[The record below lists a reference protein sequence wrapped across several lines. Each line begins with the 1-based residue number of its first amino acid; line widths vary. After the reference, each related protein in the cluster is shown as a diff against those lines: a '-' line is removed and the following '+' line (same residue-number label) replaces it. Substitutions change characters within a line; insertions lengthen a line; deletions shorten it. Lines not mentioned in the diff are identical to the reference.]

1 MRNKWIAH
9 ASHAVLS
16 FNCDRTVARGDDFTL
31 HYFPTG
37 RGVPSAPY
45 KLSVMLAGPFA
56 LSTMNS
62 TTYPLLWT
70 ISGNIVGVGSA
81 PRKAVSRKSPREF
94 VCDRHT
100 SATNP
105 DGNETSRTPVLLPIY
120 WWRGYCTG
128 EGRRICRLQRVY
140 HGNHGEHTVCQF
152 CARSFGAN
160 WSRGGTVRRCGQLR
174 TSGNSTRV
182 GLRTRCELFLL
193 GQQANRL
200 VRGFTQAPPD
210 AA

>member
-120 WWRGYCTG
+120 WWARLLYRRGKTNMPIAAGVSWQPWRTHSLSILRALVWG
-128 EGRRICRLQRVY
+128 E
-140 HGNHGEHTVCQF
+140 
-152 CARSFGAN
+152 
-160 WSRGGTVRRCGQLR
+160 
-174 TSGNSTRV
+174 
-182 GLRTRCELFLL
+182 
-193 GQQANRL
+193 L
-200 VRGFTQAPPD
+200 VERWDG
-210 AA
+210 